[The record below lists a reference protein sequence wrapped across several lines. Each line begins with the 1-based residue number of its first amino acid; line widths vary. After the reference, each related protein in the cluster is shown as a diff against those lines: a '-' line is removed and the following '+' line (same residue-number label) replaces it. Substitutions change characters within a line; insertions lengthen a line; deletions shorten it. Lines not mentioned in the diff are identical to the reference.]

1 MTKIAIIF
9 FQYSNLMFVLYNLLA
24 HNLTLILCVEWTL
37 NNVHIYMCNNTTTV
51 DSFVRFF
58 YSFFTDI
65 CVGFVWAKIYEHC
78 ISLKERIN
86 SMYVCMYILYYMMY
100 HWKGS
105 TLTDSNVLCFRIFSC
120 DFLPHWNG
128 NATQQPYDVMALTI
142 WY

>member
-1 MTKIAIIF
+1 MIR
-9 FQYSNLMFVLYNLLA
+9 
-24 HNLTLILCVEWTL
+24 W
-37 NNVHIYMCNNTTTV
+37 
-51 DSFVRFF
+51 FVRFF
-58 YSFFTDI
+58 YSSFTDI

-105 TLTDSNVLCFRIFSC
+105 TLTDSNVLCFWIFSC

-128 NATQQPYDVMALTI
+128 NATQQPYDVMALAI
-142 WY
+142 WYHLMSVKHNKMKLNVNCIWGQQVVLYSHSYFILL